1 MEALES
7 NVTARNKRARA
18 AYTETYDIQYQA
30 APHHQVAAPHHQVA
44 APGEDAVN
52 DEGEVSDMELNRLA
66 DNLIRMENSQIAST
80 VEIES
85 E

>member
-18 AYTETYDIQYQA
+18 AYTETYDIQYQ
-30 APHHQVAAPHHQVA
+30 AAPHHQVA